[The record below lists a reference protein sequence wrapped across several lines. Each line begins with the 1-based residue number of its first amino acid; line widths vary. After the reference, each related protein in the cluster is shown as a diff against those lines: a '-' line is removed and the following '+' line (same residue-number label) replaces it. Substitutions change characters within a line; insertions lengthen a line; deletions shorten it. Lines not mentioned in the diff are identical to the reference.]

1 MTEAELW
8 GLLLAFTEAGASF
21 GAQLLT
27 IVSAY
32 LAVAYFVGS
41 RLTRV
46 QGLIVSVIFAG
57 AATTT
62 VAGTYGATLRAAEVA
77 SQLQQIHPDKLFVLA
92 GRMGRLAPGLS
103 AALNLSLV
111 PVSLFF
117 MYQIRKNPK
126 LGASSA

>member
-1 MTEAELW
+1 MTEAQLW
-8 GLLLAFTEAGASF
+8 GLLISFSERGDSF

-32 LAVAYFVGS
+32 LAVAYFIGG

-46 QGLIVSVIFAG
+46 QGLVVSLIFAG
-57 AATTT
+57 AAITT
-62 VAGTYGATLRAAEVA
+62 VAGIYGAVLRAAEVA

-117 MYQIRKNPK
+117 VYQIRKNPK
-126 LGASSA
+126 LGAASD